1 MRYRFHAFLTNN
13 RLLALNFLPNT
24 PFNNL
29 FVLSTWMGSSLF
41 IEGDLDLHGARA
53 FISLTRTVMPVFC
66 PGLPYTILFF
76 LVGRWKCWLLTLG
89 SIGFLIVVV
98 VVLDPGEWDRGRL
111 LEKSKLVAERAPREL
126 DFQRGIVLWYLCNNK
141 NLYIWSSI
149 THC

>member
-1 MRYRFHAFLTNN
+1 MRNRCHAFLTNN

-24 PFNNL
+24 PFNNP
-29 FVLSTWMGSSLF
+29 FDLSTWMGSSLF
-41 IEGDLDLHGARA
+41 IEGDLDLQGARA

-89 SIGFLIVVV
+89 SIGFRIVVV
-98 VVLDPGEWDRGRL
+98 VVLEPGEWDRGRL

-126 DFQRGIVLWYLCNNK
+126 DFQRGIVLWYLYNNK
-141 NLYIWSSI
+141 NLYICI
-149 THC
+149 YKVV

>member
-1 MRYRFHAFLTNN
+1 MRNRCHAFLTNN

-24 PFNNL
+24 PFNNP
-29 FVLSTWMGSSLF
+29 FDLSTWMGSSLF

-89 SIGFLIVVV
+89 SIGFRIVVV
-98 VVLDPGEWDRGRL
+98 VVLEPGEWDRGRL

-126 DFQRGIVLWYLCNNK
+126 DFQRGIVLWYLYNNK
-141 NLYIWSSI
+141 NLYICI
-149 THC
+149 YKVV

>member
-24 PFNNL
+24 PFNNP

-89 SIGFLIVVV
+89 SIGFRIVVV
-98 VVLDPGEWDRGRL
+98 VVLEPGEWDRGRL

>member
-89 SIGFLIVVV
+89 SIGFRIVVV
-98 VVLDPGEWDRGRL
+98 VVLEPGEWDRGRL